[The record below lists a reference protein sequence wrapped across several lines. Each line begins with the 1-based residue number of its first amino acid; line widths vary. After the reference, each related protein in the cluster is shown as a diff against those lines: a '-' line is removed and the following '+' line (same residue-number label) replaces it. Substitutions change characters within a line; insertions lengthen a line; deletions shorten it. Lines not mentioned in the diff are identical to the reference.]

1 MQILYIIP
9 IKFNA
14 LLIKLIASLYNAI
27 FLKYKK

>member
-9 IKFNA
+9 IKFNT
-14 LLIKLIASLYNAI
+14 LLIKLIISLYNII